1 MTIQVSRPAELAAH
15 PTAALAD
22 FVAGLRFEAIPEET
36 RRAVRQAF
44 LDTIGCGLFGADFEW
59 SRIVNGYVRDQ
70 HGPAEATLWRNGFR
84 GPAANVALGLGTM
97 IHSFDFDDYHNAKIH
112 PGAAVVPAA
121 FALAE
126 ARGASGRELLTA
138 LVAGY
143 EVMTRVSLGTGPGSS
158 RLQGW
163 HLTGTTGTFGAA
175 AAAASLRGLAADR
188 TASALGLAGTQ
199 SAGLWAFTADGS
211 QSKRF
216 HPGRAA
222 QSGLIAADLAAR
234 GFPGPTQILEAADG
248 GFCRATSDDVDFSRL
263 VEGLGE
269 RFLAGEVTIKPY
281 ACCGSLHSSIDAIRE
296 IRESRPLDPAQIER
310 IICHHSR
317 IVLQQCGFAY
327 QPLSVLQAQMS
338 AQYTL
343 AVALLDG
350 QALIDQF
357 SPDRIGQ
364 PDVIDLAGRVEFA
377 IDPEID
383 RIYPAVFAGRVEVVL
398 RDGTRFDRRVDF
410 PRGSVENP
418 LPEADLLAKF
428 HALAD
433 RAIGRA
439 RADRVVGLVGQL
451 EELPDIR
458 ELAGL
463 LAADG
468 R

>member
-1 MTIQVSRPAELAAH
+1 MTVQLTRPADLAAR
-15 PTAALAD
+15 PTAALAE
-22 FVAGLRFEAIPEET
+22 FAAGLRFEDIPAET
-36 RRAVRQAF
+36 RRAVRNAL

-59 SRIVNGYVRDQ
+59 SRIVCDWIRDQ
-70 HGPAEATLWRNGFR
+70 EGRAEATLWRGAGFR

-126 ARGASGRELLTA
+126 ARGASGRDLLTA

-143 EVMTRVSLGTGPGSS
+143 EVMTRVSLGTGPGPS
-158 RLQGW
+158 RMQGW

-175 AAAASLRGLAADR
+175 AAAASLRGLDADR

-199 SAGLWAFTADGS
+199 SAGLWAFTADGA

-216 HPGRAA
+216 HPGRSA

-234 GFPGPTQILEAADG
+234 GYAGPTKILEAADG
-248 GFCRATSDDVDFSRL
+248 GFCQATSDGYDFTRIVD
-263 VEGLGE
+263 GLGD
-269 RFLAGEVTIKPY
+269 RFVAGDVTIKPY
-281 ACCGSLHSSIDAIRE
+281 ACCGSLHSAIDAVRDLAGD
-296 IRESRPLDPAQIER
+296 RPIDPAQVDR

-317 IVLQQCGFAY
+317 IVLQQCGFTY
-327 QPLSVLQAQMS
+327 EPLSVLQAQMS
-338 AQYTL
+338 AQYAL
-343 AVALLDG
+343 AVAILDG

-357 SPDRIGQ
+357 SAGRIGR
-364 PDVIDLAGRVEFA
+364 PDVVDLAKKVEFA

-383 RIYPAVFAGRVEVVL
+383 RIYPDVFAGRVEIIL
-398 RDGTRFDRRVDF
+398 RDGTRLDRRVDL

-433 RAIGRA
+433 RGIGQE
-439 RADRVVGLVGQL
+439 RADRIVELVQGI
-451 EELPDIR
+451 EELRDVR
-458 ELAGL
+458 ELARE
-463 LAADG
+463 LA
-468 R
+468 